1 MTRVLEKTCKDQEKV
16 IEQLEGMLHGTNM
29 EQKRVTFQDRPAI
42 LPPPGSQNVL
52 ATPKLEPLDPGFS
65 AQESDGLDNIP
76 PETSLKLRVR
86 ALENQ
91 LKFSQQA
98 HQDEMTRLAADKMD
112 LQLQLA
118 RLRR

>member
-1 MTRVLEKTCKDQEKV
+1 MLEKTCKDQEKV
-16 IEQLEGMLHGTNM
+16 IEQLEGMLQGAHL
-29 EQKRVTFQDRPAI
+29 EQKRVTFQDRPAL
-42 LPPPGSQNVL
+42 LPPPPADNTL
-52 ATPKLEPLDPGFS
+52 AIPKLEPVNPGVS
-65 AQESDGLDNIP
+65 TESDSFDNIP
-76 PETSLKLRVR
+76 AETSLKLRVR